1 MGLLKKGILNLR
13 DLVVFSTEGLQGIDS
28 IQKKLNN
35 AILFKFAGTNNFGT
49 KKEGEKGKSFVGNL
63 KTKKSKHLIS
73 GLDRE
78 KVYGLPWEGYF
89 VLVLDVFS
97 LVDLE
102 CDPPLLV
109 I

>member
-35 AILFKFAGTNNFGT
+35 AILFKFAGTNNFRT
-49 KKEGEKGKSFVGNL
+49 QKQSEKGKSFVGNF

-78 KVYGLPWEGYF
+78 KVYGLTLVGY
-89 VLVLDVFS
+89 VVPDPDGFS
-97 LVDLE
+97 LVDRE
-102 CDPPLLV
+102 RAPPLLV